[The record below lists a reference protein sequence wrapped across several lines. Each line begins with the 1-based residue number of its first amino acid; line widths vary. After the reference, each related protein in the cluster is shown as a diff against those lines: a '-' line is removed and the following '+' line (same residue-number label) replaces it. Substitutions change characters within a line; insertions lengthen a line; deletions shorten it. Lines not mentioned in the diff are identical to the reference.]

1 MAAAEALVAEAAPRV
16 GDEGMVGVSLL
27 WKCSRE
33 RQVVRRG
40 VSRSE
45 PRLQRSGPRVMVGV
59 RVGVRVGGRAA
70 MTQRPSV
77 QRLRGSGRV
86 AMAVVV
92 VVRAWRVLAAA
103 VVYRVLVLGAGWVGC
118 AAAAVVRRWRRRV
131 RG

>member
-1 MAAAEALVAEAAPRV
+1 M
-16 GDEGMVGVSLL
+16 SLL

-45 PRLQRSGPRVMVGV
+45 QRLQRSGPRVMVGV

-70 MTQRPSV
+70 MRQRPSV

-86 AMAVVV
+86 AMAVVVV